1 MDYSLTGSSVHG
13 ISQERILEWV
23 AIFFSRETSWSR
35 DRTQVSC
42 IAGGFFTYW
51 VTREAFVVIRS
62 PSHVQLFM
70 TPWTATCQASQGKL
84 PIQNKD
90 KLYVYVACIF
100 KGNMGTDYV
109 HIQLSGWWMSQRSN
123 RKLQLWCRQR
133 LATALSDTGYWGNGM
148 KDIINITKVCE

>member
-1 MDYSLTGSSVHG
+1 MFD
-13 ISQERILEWV
+13 
-23 AIFFSRETSWSR
+23 FFVTSWTVACQTPLFMGFPRKESWSGLPFSSPGKLPDPEIKPR
-35 DRTQVSC
+35 FLALQVDSLPTELP
-42 IAGGFFTYW
+42 GKP
-51 VTREAFVVIRS
+51 VVVVIRS

-123 RKLQLWCRQR
+123 RKLQL
-133 LATALSDTGYWGNGM
+133 
-148 KDIINITKVCE
+148 